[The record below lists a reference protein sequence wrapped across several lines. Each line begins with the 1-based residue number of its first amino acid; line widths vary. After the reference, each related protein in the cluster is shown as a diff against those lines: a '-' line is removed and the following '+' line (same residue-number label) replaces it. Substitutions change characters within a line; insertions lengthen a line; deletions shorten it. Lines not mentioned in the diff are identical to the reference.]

1 MQIQTPEWVK
11 QAVFYQI
18 FPDRFARNTSRPTL
32 KGVQFKE
39 WGSPPEEQGFQGGD
53 LYGVA
58 EKLDYLQKLGIT
70 AIYLNPIFSS
80 AANHRYHTYDYFQ
93 VDPLLGGDQA
103 LRVLLDEAHKRS
115 MRIILDGVFNHCGR
129 GFWAFHHLL
138 ENGAASPYANWF
150 TVYDYPLRPYLDTGI
165 LRAGKARPNY
175 ACWWGIPALPKFNI
189 ANSGVREYL
198 LRVARYWL
206 EFGIDGWRLDVPE
219 EIQDDSFWREFR
231 QVVKTANPEAYIVG
245 EVWHPAQ
252 HYLQGDMFD
261 GVMNYIITG
270 PILSFFGA
278 SSLNPSWQH
287 SELKLQPMDGLEFAE
302 NIEQMLSLYDWQVH
316 FTQLNMLDS
325 HDMPRALW
333 LLGGDKNALRL
344 SVLCQMTMPG
354 APCVY
359 YGDEVGLSAGGD
371 PHCREAFPW
380 HQSERWDQELLTF
393 YQSAIALRK
402 AHPAL
407 QTGAY
412 RLVHA
417 VGRCVVY
424 LRSLAEQSALVAF
437 NAGVGLTQIDLPFD
451 ELQIRPAGNFSSVWP
466 PGLESSYQMQG
477 NSLHLELA
485 PQSALVLVA
494 ET

>member
-11 QAVFYQI
+11 EAVFYQI
-18 FPDRFARNTSRPTL
+18 FPDRFARNTSKPAP
-32 KGVQFKE
+32 KGIHFKA

-53 LYGVA
+53 LFGIT
-58 EKLDYLQKLGIT
+58 EKLDYLQELGVT

-80 AANHRYHTYDYFQ
+80 AANHRYHAYDYMQ

-103 LRVLLDEAHKRS
+103 LRLLLDQAHQRLI
-115 MRIILDGVFNHCGR
+115 RVVLDGVFNHCGR

-138 ENGAASPYANWF
+138 ENGPASPYFDWF

-165 LRAGKARPNY
+165 LKSGKARPNY

-189 ANSGVREYL
+189 HNAGVRDYL
-198 LRVARYWL
+198 LKVARYWL

-245 EVWHPAQ
+245 EIWHPAQ

-261 GVMNYIITG
+261 AVMNYVITG

-278 SSLNPSWQH
+278 GSLNPSWQH
-287 SELKLQPMDGLEFAE
+287 SEIKIHPLDGPDFARE
-302 NIEQMLSLYDWQVH
+302 IEQMLALYPWEIH
-316 FTQLNMLDS
+316 FAQMNMLDS

-333 LLGGDKNALRL
+333 LLGGDKKALQL
-344 SVLCQMTMPG
+344 SVLCQMSMPG

-359 YGDEVGLSAGGD
+359 YGDEIGLAAGGD
-371 PHCREAFPW
+371 PYCREAFPW
-380 HQSERWDQELLTF
+380 QQPERWDNDLMAF

-402 AHPAL
+402 AYPAL
-407 QTGAY
+407 RTGDF
-412 RLVHA
+412 RLVHSEKRTVA
-417 VGRCVVY
+417 Y
-424 LRSLAEQSALVAF
+424 LRSLEAQTVLAAF
-437 NAGVGLTQIDLPFD
+437 NAGTAPAHIDIPARELPGSSTGVYVSAW
-451 ELQIRPAGNFSSVWP
+451 PARSDNLHQV
-466 PGLESSYQMQG
+466 QG
-477 NSLHLELA
+477 DALHLELP
-485 PQSALVLVA
+485 PQSALVLVNG
-494 ET
+494 